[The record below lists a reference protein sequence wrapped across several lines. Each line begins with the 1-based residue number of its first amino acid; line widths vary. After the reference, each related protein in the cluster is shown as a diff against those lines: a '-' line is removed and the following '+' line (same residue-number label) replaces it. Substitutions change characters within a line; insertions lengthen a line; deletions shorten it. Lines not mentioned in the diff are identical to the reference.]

1 MLSPNPGI
9 SVVLEQLISVA
20 SLFPEDKCVILI
32 PISHLPKHHISK
44 YRRGESQKLA

>member
-20 SLFPEDKCVILI
+20 SLFPEDKRSFC
-32 PISHLPKHHISK
+32 
-44 YRRGESQKLA
+44 LAAAAGLNG